1 MQRPWSDPGLFCM
14 WIKYVDNLKQLFC
27 KIFAIVSKTFFSIA
41 STNTN
46 KMKRLVLTA
55 SQYDAFIKADFLTI
69 YIDKVEKVDGVYW
82 IDFITELTPTE
93 WVLIGISIGQQK

>member
-1 MQRPWSDPGLFCM
+1 M
-14 WIKYVDNLKQLFC
+14 WINHVDNLKQLFC

-46 KMKRLVLTA
+46 KMKRLVLTQ
-55 SQYDAFIKADFLTI
+55 SQYEAFIKADFLTH
-69 YIDKVEKVDGVYW
+69 YIDTIDCSNNVYY
-82 IDFITELTPTE
+82 INFITELTPTE

>member
-1 MQRPWSDPGLFCM
+1 M
-14 WIKYVDNLKQLFC
+14 WINYVDNLKQLFC

-46 KMKRLVLTA
+46 KMKRLVLTQ
-55 SQYDAFIKADFLTI
+55 SQYEAFIKADYLTH
-69 YIDKVEKVDGVYW
+69 YIDTIDCSNNVYY
-82 IDFITELTPTE
+82 INFITELTPTE